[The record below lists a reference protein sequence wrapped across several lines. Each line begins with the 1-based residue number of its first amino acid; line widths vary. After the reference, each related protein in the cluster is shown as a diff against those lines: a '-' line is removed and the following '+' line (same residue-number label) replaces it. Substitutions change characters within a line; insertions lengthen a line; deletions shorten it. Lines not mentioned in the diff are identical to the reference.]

1 MALSDSDLDAFR
13 KIVEERQA
21 KREARLKKSAPKS
34 VRKDYSPEEYQKR
47 LLAENRRTQEMVK
60 ATTTLRVQASLDR
73 WKEIVGP
80 RFFGAGVLI
89 EEEKIAERVRLF
101 KSGETHFNSS
111 VVLSGDLGVGKTW
124 RAYGYAEK
132 LIRENVLQQ
141 PNIVVGTEISVLGSI
156 ASSGFRKPDK
166 MAELM
171 DERHKFFLIDEVGRT
186 KFPNVEA
193 RHEIWYELINY
204 IYMNDLTLVI
214 STNMSTSPFEKPIH
228 QGEQDGF
235 STPKNFRSLTEA
247 KEQKRANLDNGST
260 IVTNEIEEW
269 IGKPAYDRLKHI
281 VGDGMIIP
289 TGPNRRP
296 GLNRGA
302 DPRKAQPVQ
311 ETARSVPKTM
321 PNTANSVPNRLRSGN
336 N

>member
-1 MALSDSDLDAFR
+1 MALSDSDLDKFK

-21 KREARLKKSAPKS
+21 KRQARLNKAAPKK
-34 VRKDYSPEEYQKR
+34 VRKEYSHEEYQRR
-47 LLAENRRTQEMVK
+47 LIAENKRTQEMVK
-60 ATTTLRVQASLDR
+60 ATTTQRVQASLDR
-73 WKEIVGP
+73 WQEIVGP
-80 RFFGAGVLI
+80 RFFGAGIII

-101 KSGETHFNSS
+101 QSGESHFNSS

-132 LIRENVLQQ
+132 LIRENILQQ
-141 PNIVVGTEISVLGSI
+141 PNIVVGTEISILGSI

-171 DERHKFFLIDEVGRT
+171 DDRHKFFLIDEVGRT

-214 STNMSTSPFEKPIH
+214 STNMSTTPFTKPIH
-228 QGEQDGF
+228 QGEQEGF
-235 STPKNFRSLTEA
+235 ATPRGFKSLAEA
-247 KEQKRANLDNGST
+247 KEKKLARLESSNEIL
-260 IVTNEIEEW
+260 TNEIEEW
-269 IGKPAYDRLKHI
+269 LGKAAYDRLKHI

-289 TGPNRRP
+289 SGPNRRP
-296 GLNRGA
+296 TLTRSEDPKKNR
-302 DPRKAQPVQ
+302 
-311 ETARSVPKTM
+311 S
-321 PNTANSVPNRLRSGN
+321 
-336 N
+336 

>member
-1 MALSDSDLDAFR
+1 MALSDKDLDKFR
-13 KIVEERQA
+13 QIIEERQA
-21 KREARLKKSAPKS
+21 KRQARINKSAPKK
-34 VRKDYSPEEYQKR
+34 VRKDYSHEEYQRR
-47 LLAENRRTQEMVK
+47 LIAENKRTQEMVK
-60 ATTTLRVQASLDR
+60 ATTTQRVQASLDR
-73 WKEIVGP
+73 WQEIVGP
-80 RFFGAGVLI
+80 RFFGAGIMI

-101 KSGETHFNSS
+101 QSGASHFNSS

-141 PNIVVGTEISVLGSI
+141 PNIVVGTEISILGSI
-156 ASSGFRKPDK
+156 ASSGYRKPDK

-171 DERHKFFLIDEVGRT
+171 DDRHKFFLIDEVGRT
-186 KFPNVEA
+186 KFPNVES

-214 STNMSTSPFEKPIH
+214 STNMSAVPFEKPIH
-228 QGEQDGF
+228 QGEQEGF
-235 STPKNFRSLTEA
+235 STPRGFKTLAGA
-247 KEQKRANLDNGST
+247 KEKKLAHLESSNA

-269 IGKPAYDRLKHI
+269 IGKAAYDRLKHI

-296 GLNRGA
+296 GLTRTE
-302 DPRKAQPVQ
+302 DPKK
-311 ETARSVPKTM
+311 SSS
-321 PNTANSVPNRLRSGN
+321 ANGQNSPHSSSK
-336 N
+336 

>member
-1 MALSDSDLDAFR
+1 MALSDKDLDKFR
-13 KIVEERQA
+13 QIIEERQA
-21 KREARLKKSAPKS
+21 KRQARINKAAPKK
-34 VRKDYSPEEYQKR
+34 VRKDYSHEEYQRR
-47 LLAENRRTQEMVK
+47 LIAENKRTQQMVK
-60 ATTTLRVQASLDR
+60 ATTTQRVQASLDR
-73 WKEIVGP
+73 WQEIVGP
-80 RFFGAGVLI
+80 RFFGAGIMI
-89 EEEKIAERVRLF
+89 EEDRIAERVRLF
-101 KSGETHFNSS
+101 QSGASHFNSS

-141 PNIVVGTEISVLGSI
+141 PNIVVGTEISILGSI

-171 DERHKFFLIDEVGRT
+171 DDRHKFFLIDEVGRT
-186 KFPNVEA
+186 KFPNVES

-214 STNMSTSPFEKPIH
+214 STNMSAVPFEKPIH
-228 QGEQDGF
+228 QGEQEGF
-235 STPKNFRSLTEA
+235 STPRGFKTLAEA
-247 KEQKRANLDNGST
+247 KEKKLARLESSNA

-269 IGKPAYDRLKHI
+269 IGKAAYDRLKHI

-296 GLNRGA
+296 GLTRA
-302 DPRKAQPVQ
+302 EDPKKS
-311 ETARSVPKTM
+311 TATNGKNSPNNSPK
-321 PNTANSVPNRLRSGN
+321 
-336 N
+336 

>member
-1 MALSDSDLDAFR
+1 MALSDNDLAQFR
-13 KIVEERQA
+13 KIIEERQA
-21 KREARLKKSAPKS
+21 KRQARINKAAPKK
-34 VRKDYSPEEYQKR
+34 VRKDYSHEEYQRR
-47 LLAENRRTQEMVK
+47 LIAENKRTQEMVK
-60 ATTTLRVQASLDR
+60 ATTTQRVQASLDR
-73 WKEIVGP
+73 WQEIVGP
-80 RFFGAGVLI
+80 RFFGAGIII

-101 KSGETHFNSS
+101 QSGESHFNSS
-111 VVLSGDLGVGKTW
+111 CVLSGDLGVGKTW

-132 LIRENVLQQ
+132 LIRENILQQ
-141 PNIVVGTEISVLGSI
+141 PNIVVGTEISILGSI

-171 DERHKFFLIDEVGRT
+171 DDRHKFFLIDEVGRT
-186 KFPNVEA
+186 KFPNVES

-214 STNMSTSPFEKPIH
+214 STNMSATPFEKPIH

-235 STPKNFRSLTEA
+235 STPRGFQSLAAA
-247 KEQKRANLDNGST
+247 KEKKMARLESSNA

-269 IGKPAYDRLKHI
+269 IGKAAYDRLKHI

-296 GLNRGA
+296 GLTRAEDPKKSVAGNQKV
-302 DPRKAQPVQ
+302 PRKL
-311 ETARSVPKTM
+311 S
-321 PNTANSVPNRLRSGN
+321 
-336 N
+336 